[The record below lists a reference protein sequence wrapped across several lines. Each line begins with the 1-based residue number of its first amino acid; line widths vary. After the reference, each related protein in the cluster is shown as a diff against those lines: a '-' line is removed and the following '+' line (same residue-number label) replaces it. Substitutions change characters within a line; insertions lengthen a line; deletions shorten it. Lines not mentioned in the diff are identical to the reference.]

1 MEILQEVTIL
11 LVAAVIAVP
20 LFQWLGLGSTLG
32 YLAAGVVIGPHVLGL
47 FSEAEEL
54 LDLSKVGVL
63 LLLFLVGLELAP
75 SKLLSLRRDIFGLG
89 TLQVAATALPIGAA
103 VWWLGADWWTVV
115 LAAFGLAFPST
126 AFALQVL
133 SERGELGARHGKAAY
148 AVLLFKY
155 LAILPLMA
163 AIPLVGAGLEGV
175 SSTDLLLGMLQTVL
189 VLAAVV
195 VGGHYLLR
203 PLFRTVAATGAT
215 EVFTAATLLVVLGTA
230 LVIEAAGLEMA
241 LGAFLAGVLLADS
254 EYRHEIYANIN
265 PFKGLL
271 LGLFFLAVGM
281 SADLGLLASM
291 PAQLLGMTAALLALK
306 LATTYA
312 VGRYW
317 GLEPVGA
324 SRLAAALPQGGE
336 LAFVLFSLAATYG
349 VMGATTMDIMVA
361 VVTLSMAATPPI
373 VALNERFLV
382 PRLDTDTAR
391 AYDDPSSE
399 EGPGVVIAGFGRFG
413 QMMGRLLHSAGI
425 RFTALDAN
433 PRQVDF
439 VRRYGNEIFYAD
451 AAKPEVLQAVKA
463 GEADAFIL
471 AMDRVDDSM
480 RIAETLRRYYPNVPL
495 YAIASDAHHAWHLQD
510 LRAEGVVREA
520 FTVSLGLGE
529 DVLAG
534 LGWSQEAAQ
543 EAVNQFR
550 EHEAVL
556 MEERYAVQ
564 SERTSLKPDHEERAA
579 ELENLFEADLD
590 EEPIDSDQGGVDE
603 SEDAAPVGRS
613 PGG

>member
-89 TLQVAATALPIGAA
+89 TLQVAATALPIGAVA
-103 VWWLGADWWTVV
+103 WWLGADWWTVILV
-115 LAAFGLAFPST
+115 AFGLAFPST

-175 SSTDLLLGMLQTVL
+175 SGTDLLLGMLQTVL

-373 VALNERFLV
+373 VALNERFLA
-382 PRLDTDTAR
+382 PRLDTDTTR

-534 LGWSQEAAQ
+534 LGWSPEAAQ

-564 SERTSLKPDHEERAA
+564 SERTSLKPDDEERAA

-590 EEPIDSDQGGVDE
+590 EEPIDSDQEPLDE
-603 SEDAAPVGRS
+603 SGTQHP
-613 PGG
+613 

>member
-133 SERGELGARHGKAAY
+133 GERGELGARHGKAAY

-175 SSTDLLLGMLQTVL
+175 SGTDLLLGMVQTVL
-189 VLAAVV
+189 VLAAVI

-241 LGAFLAGVLLADS
+241 MGAFLAGVLLADS

-291 PAQLLGMTAALLALK
+291 PAELLGMTAALLALK
-306 LATTYA
+306 LAMTYA

-317 GLEPVGA
+317 GLDPVGA

-349 VMGATTMDIMVA
+349 VMDAMAMDIMVA

-439 VRRYGNEIFYAD
+439 VRRYGNQIFYAD

-534 LGWSQEAAQ
+534 LGWSPDAAR
-543 EAVNQFR
+543 EAVDQFR

>member
-89 TLQVAATALPIGAA
+89 ILQVAATALPIGVAA
-103 VWWLGADWWTVV
+103 WWLGADWWTVILV
-115 LAAFGLAFPST
+115 AFGLAFPST

-373 VALNERFLV
+373 VALNERFLA
-382 PRLDTDTAR
+382 PRLDTDTTR

-564 SERTSLKPDHEERAA
+564 SERTSLKPDDEERAA

-590 EEPIDSDQGGVDE
+590 EEPIDSEQEPLDE
-603 SEDAAPVGRS
+603 SGTQHP
-613 PGG
+613 

>member
-11 LVAAVIAVP
+11 LIAAVIAAP

-32 YLAAGVVIGPHVLGL
+32 YLAAGVVIGPHMLGL

-89 TLQVAATALPIGAA
+89 TLQVVATVAPIGA
-103 VWWLGADWWTVV
+103 VTWWLGADWQTVV
-115 LAAFGLAFPST
+115 LVAFGLAFPST

-133 SERGELGARHGKAAY
+133 SERGELGARHGQAAY

-155 LAILPLMA
+155 LAILPLMV

-175 SSTDLLLGMLQTVL
+175 SGTDLVRGAVQTVT

-195 VGGHYLLR
+195 IGGHYLLR

-215 EVFTAATLLVVLGTA
+215 EAFTAAALLVVLGTA
-230 LVIEAAGLEMA
+230 VVIEAAGLEMA

-291 PAQLLGMTAALLALK
+291 PLKILTMTAGLLVLK
-306 LATTYA
+306 LAVTYG
-312 VGRYW
+312 VGRFW

-324 SRLAAALPQGGE
+324 SKFAAALPQGGE
-336 LAFVLFSLAATYG
+336 LAFVLFSLATSYG
-349 VMGATTMDIMVA
+349 VMQGATADITIA

-373 VALNERFLV
+373 VALNERFV
-382 PRLDTDTAR
+382 APRLDGDTKR
-391 AYDDPSSE
+391 AYDEPGGE

-413 QMMGRLLHSAGI
+413 QMMGRLLHSSGI

-433 PRQVDF
+433 PKHVDF
-439 VRRYGNEIFYAD
+439 IRRFGNEIFYAD
-451 AAKPEVLQAVKA
+451 AAKPEVLQAVRA

-480 RIAETLRRYYPNVPL
+480 RIAETLRRNYPNVPL
-495 YAIASDAHHAWHLQD
+495 YAIASDAHHAWHLRD

-520 FTVSLGLGE
+520 FTVSLELGE
-529 DVLAG
+529 EVLAG
-534 LGWSQEAAQ
+534 LGWSAEAAR
-543 EAVNQFR
+543 EAVHSFR
-550 EHEAVL
+550 DHDAVL
-556 MEERYAVQ
+556 MDERYAVQ
-564 SERTSLKPDHEERAA
+564 SERTSLKPDDDERAA

-590 EEPIDSDQGGVDE
+590 EEPIDADYGQGASIEAGE
-603 SEDAAPVGRS
+603 RA
-613 PGG
+613 